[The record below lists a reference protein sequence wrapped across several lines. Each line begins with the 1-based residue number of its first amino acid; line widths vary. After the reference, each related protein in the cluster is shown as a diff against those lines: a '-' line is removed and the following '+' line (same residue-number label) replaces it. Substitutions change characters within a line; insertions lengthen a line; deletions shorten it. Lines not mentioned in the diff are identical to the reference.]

1 MESSVSGPALK
12 SSSPTKSAKPRA
24 HDLCPSD
31 DVSTR
36 SLLPPSPQCP
46 IQLDQAA
53 KFVASCARQRK
64 FGCVERP
71 LTIQDLQVSRSSSLI
86 AKSRNANRLL
96 QVSDRVLLAK
106 SYLMQLVIIDQCVR
120 NIAESSLN
128 RLSVRDEGLCV
139 LRFGEMQIPTKSTAS
154 ENRLAD
160 FRAVRPD
167 PDLARIRAREGRTAP
182 EGSSTRTC
190 QSNLRKELGLGDSD
204 LRVGRNQVLL

>member
-12 SSSPTKSAKPRA
+12 SSSPTKSAEPRA

-53 KFVASCARQRK
+53 KFVTSCARQRK
-64 FGCVERP
+64 FGRVERP

-96 QVSDRVLLAK
+96 EVSDRVLLAN
-106 SYLMQLVIIDQCVR
+106 SNLTELVISNQRVR
-120 NIAESSLN
+120 NVAERSLD
-128 RLSVRDEGLCV
+128 RLLICDESLRV
-139 LRFGEMQIPTKSTAS
+139 LRLGQVQISAKTTSS
-154 ENRLAD
+154 ENGLNNLCAIG
-160 FRAVRPD
+160 PG
-167 PDLARIRAREGRTAP
+167 PDLRRICTRECGASSERT
-182 EGSSTRTC
+182 SS
-190 QSNLRKELGLGDSD
+190 
-204 LRVGRNQVLL
+204 